1 MQKRELNPA
10 TPRNQ
15 GQVNT
20 SIAGGQNPHLVPR
33 NFSRAI
39 RLREGLQVPCES
51 YTYVWARPLQRVRYA
66 GESAG
71 NDGGLKNEMRA

>member
-10 TPRNQ
+10 TPRNL

-39 RLREGLQVPCES
+39 NLREGLQVPCES
-51 YTYVWARPLQRVRYA
+51 DTYVPPPAKGPLCGTKRVMVV
-66 GESAG
+66 
-71 NDGGLKNEMRA
+71 D

>member
-1 MQKRELNPA
+1 MKKRELNPA

-39 RLREGLQVPCES
+39 NLREGLQVPCES
-51 YTYVWARPLQRVRYA
+51 DTYVWARPLQRARYA
-66 GESAG
+66 GRE
-71 NDGGLKNEMRA
+71 RRQ

>member
-39 RLREGLQVPCES
+39 NLREGLQVPCES
-51 YTYVWARPLQRVRYA
+51 DTYVWACPLQRARYA
-66 GESAG
+66 GR
-71 NDGGLKNEMRA
+71 RA

>member
-39 RLREGLQVPCES
+39 NLREGLQVPCES
-51 YTYVWARPLQRVRYA
+51 DTYVWACPCKGPAMRDEARDGCGL
-66 GESAG
+66 ES
-71 NDGGLKNEMRA
+71 EIRA